1 MQAFGKLPI
10 NMVTENIDLLAL
22 SAHKIYSSKGVGALC
37 LNPKSFPITKGHL
50 LPFYLQPIIYGGSQE
65 NEMRPATE
73 NVAGIAALEKAIE
86 IAQQTMKADAKQI
99 GELRDYL
106 IDHIL
111 AEIPDSEL
119 NGSRDNRIFNN
130 VNGSICGSSM
140 AMISYYYSI
149 VMELPYLQDR
159 LVLLIP
165 QNLLGF

>member
-50 LPFYLQPIIYGGSQE
+50 LPSYLQPIIYGGSQE

-86 IAQQTMKADAKQI
+86 IAQQTMKADAKRI

-130 VNGSICGSSM
+130 VNVRFAGHQW
-140 AMISYYYSI
+140 
-149 VMELPYLQDR
+149 L
-159 LVLLIP
+159 
-165 QNLLGF
+165 